1 MYGSLIFFGIVAST
15 LGVTSVVP
23 VTDHPLCR
31 PMLSVTGVQFS
42 EMIPPT
48 LERKWTAVVSVDAS
62 HCATT
67 SGRFAIS
74 FSRLKETAPDLE
86 FQEQFIWLPPSVTVS
101 VHFWPDEAVERYW
114 LNDVVACPCRD

>member
-1 MYGSLIFFGIVAST
+1 MYGSLIFGIVAST
-15 LGVTSVVP
+15 LGAASVVP
-23 VTDHPLCR
+23 VTGHPLCR
-31 PMLSVTGVQFS
+31 PMLKVTGVQFS

-101 VHFWPDEAVERYW
+101 VDFWPDEAVERYW
-114 LNDVVACPCRD
+114 LSDIVACPCRD